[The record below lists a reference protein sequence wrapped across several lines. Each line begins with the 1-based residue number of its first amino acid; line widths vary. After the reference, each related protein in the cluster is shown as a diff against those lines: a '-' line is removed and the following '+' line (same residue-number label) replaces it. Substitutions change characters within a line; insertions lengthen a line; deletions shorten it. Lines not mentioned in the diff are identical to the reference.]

1 MKKFIIAIAMLFGFI
16 SSASAIS
23 GVNIGISLTAGQFE
37 ADGAAEKFTGAHGGS
52 AVPSPGNVTK
62 KASAEGDEAEALFA
76 FPSIFIEKT
85 LGDRLSIGVDYV
97 PTSLDTETAENI
109 QNRPGGASQVDSQ
122 TTNTVQ
128 VDFEDLTTIYAKIN
142 LQNNLYLKAGLVSV
156 DVVTNETLGTGC
168 AYGNT
173 DLDGHMI
180 AIGYNRDLDT
190 GAFIRLEAHTM
201 DLDGVTLTNTAD
213 STKSVTADGVSG
225 YGAKLSIGRSF

>member
-1 MKKFIIAIAMLFGFI
+1 MKKFIIAIAMLFGFV

-37 ADGAAEKFTGAHGGS
+37 ADGAAEKFTGAHVSGG
-52 AVPSPGNVTK
+52 SPGNVTK
-62 KASAEGDEAEALFA
+62 KASDEGDSAEALFA

-109 QNRPGGASQVDSQ
+109 QNRAGGASIVDSQ

-128 VDFEDLTTIYAKIN
+128 VDFEDLTTVYAKIN
-142 LQNNLYLKAGLVSV
+142 LNNGLYFKAGVVSV
-156 DVVTNETLGTGC
+156 DVVTKENLGTGG

-173 DLDGHMI
+173 DLDGEMY
-180 AIGYNRDLDT
+180 AIGYNRDTGT
-190 GAFIRLEAHTM
+190 GAFFRVEAHTM

-225 YGAKLSIGRSF
+225 YGAKLSVGRSF

>member
-1 MKKFIIAIAMLFGFI
+1 MKKFIIAIAMLFGFV
-16 SSASAIS
+16 SSASAA

-62 KASAEGDEAEALFA
+62 KASDEGDSAEALFY

-85 LGDRLSIGVDYV
+85 LGDRLAIGVDYV
-97 PTSLDTETAENI
+97 PTTLESETAENI
-109 QNRPGGASQVDSQ
+109 QNRAGGASIVDSQ

-128 VDFEDLTTIYAKIN
+128 VDFEDLTTVYAKIN
-142 LQNNLYLKAGLVSV
+142 LNNGLYFKAGVVSV
-156 DVVTNETLGTGC
+156 DVVTKENLGTGG

>member
-1 MKKFIIAIAMLFGFI
+1 MLRR
-16 SSASAIS
+16 
-23 GVNIGISLTAGQFE
+23 VISLTYYTAIYCQ
-37 ADGAAEKFTGAHGGS
+37 ACKYS
-52 AVPSPGNVTK
+52 
-62 KASAEGDEAEALFA
+62 EALFA

-156 DVVTNETLGTGC
+156 DVVTNETLGTGG

>member
-62 KASAEGDEAEALFA
+62 KASDEGDSAEALFY

-85 LGDRLSIGVDYV
+85 LGDRLAIGVDYV
-97 PTSLDTETAENI
+97 PTTLESETAENI
-109 QNRPGGASQVDSQ
+109 QNRAGGASIVDSQ

-128 VDFEDLTTIYAKIN
+128 VDFEDLTTVYAKIN
-142 LQNNLYLKAGLVSV
+142 LNNGLYFKAGVVSV
-156 DVVTNETLGTGC
+156 DVVTKENLGTGG

-173 DLDGHMI
+173 DLDGKCC
-180 AIGYNRDLDT
+180 IGYNRDQ
-190 GAFIRLEAHTM
+190 AQVHFQVEAHTM

-225 YGAKLSIGRSF
+225 YGAKLN